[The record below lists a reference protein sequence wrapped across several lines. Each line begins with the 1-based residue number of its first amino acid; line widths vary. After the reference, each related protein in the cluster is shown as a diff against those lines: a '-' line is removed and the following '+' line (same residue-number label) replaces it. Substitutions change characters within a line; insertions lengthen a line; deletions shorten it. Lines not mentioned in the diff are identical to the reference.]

1 MKGSIE
7 RMIKTNREIKTLKK
21 SASIANSCIPVIE
34 NALKENEITEKEIA
48 RRIRRKIYSQGATLA
63 FRILVASGK
72 RSAIVHPKPSA
83 TDKKIDGTGYV
94 DFGASYKNYKSD
106 ITVPF
111 VVGKIGKREMKM
123 VNAVV
128 AAHNLAMRSI
138 KIGMPC
144 WKLHEKVNTF
154 LRMKGFRMIHAMGH
168 GLGKNVHELPY
179 IGKPRKKLRGLKK
192 RRWERLKKIVFQENM
207 VFTVEPAVYL
217 KNVGGCRLENV
228 VLITKREPG
237 ILTHARLIKA

>member
-1 MKGSIE
+1 LSL
-7 RMIKTNREIKTLKK
+7 IKTREEIVFLKRAARG
-21 SASIANSCIPVIE
+21 SNSCIPTIKKSLQEGVTERELKKRIE
-34 NALKENEITEKEIA
+34 RHIKK
-48 RRIRRKIYSQGATLA
+48 QGCGISFKT
-63 FRILVASGK
+63 LVACGR
-72 RSAIVHPKPSA
+72 RSAIVHPKPGA
-83 TDKKIDGTGYV
+83 TDRKIDGIGYV

-111 VVGKIGKREMKM
+111 VVGKIGKREMKI

-138 KIGMPC
+138 KSGMPC
-144 WKLHEKVNTF
+144 WKLHEKVNSF
-154 LRMKGFRMIHAMGH
+154 LRTKGFRMIHAMGH
-168 GLGKNVHELPY
+168 GLGKNVHEMPY
-179 IGKPRKKLRGLKK
+179 IGKPRKKLRGLRK

-207 VFTVEPAVYL
+207 VFTIEPAVYL